1 MGFKDELLLSDS
13 SSGEEEG
20 EEERVPPKQED
31 ASKLESLKKNWGGGP
46 SVLLLEE
53 NKGEQSNWSWGN
65 GRSHTKASEESVS
78 ERENTRGAAN
88 EATAIAVA
96 QAKQRASD
104 LKRLRKKEFLA
115 QKKRVKTGLSIPVS
129 NKKIDKTKSS
139 ESGEGGKQR

>member
-1 MGFKDELLLSDS
+1 MGFKDKLLSDS